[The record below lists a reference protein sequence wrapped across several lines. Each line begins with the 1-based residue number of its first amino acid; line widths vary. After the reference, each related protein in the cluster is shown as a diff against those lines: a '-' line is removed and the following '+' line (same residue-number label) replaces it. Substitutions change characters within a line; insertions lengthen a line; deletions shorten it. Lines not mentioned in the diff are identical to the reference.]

1 LENQHLAGE
10 VAAADSKVRA
20 FAPALVDAVEN
31 RFRVQEVEF
40 VVGLISCTCQ
50 ILIITP
56 PTPVHTS
63 SRLVLLSSRF

>member
-40 VVGLISCTCQ
+40 VVGLISCT
-50 ILIITP
+50 LSDSDH
-56 PTPVHTS
+56 HTADTGAH
-63 SRLVLLSSRF
+63 